1 MRTTLNLDDAF
12 IARAQRL
19 TGIQERT
26 AKARLSFTHFVI
38 GELACGKMR
47 NRAEVMSL
55 LSDLP
60 SCTEATNDEV
70 LQLIQRRQL
79 MGRGI
84 GFVDAPAGSGNALS
98 RYDTVDAGPA
108 SGTNCDGAGR
118 RLSNVAMH
126 MAGLSSPHSR

>member
-70 LQLIQRRQL
+70 LQLIQRHQL

-84 GFVDAPAGSGNALS
+84 GFVDAHLLAAAMLSPATTLWTRDPRLERIALELG
-98 RYDTVDAGPA
+98 VGL
-108 SGTNCDGAGR
+108 GT
-118 RLSNVAMH
+118 
-126 MAGLSSPHSR
+126 

>member
-1 MRTTLNLDDAF
+1 MILVDTSVWIDHLRMSDDALNLALGEGEVV
-12 IARAQRL
+12 IR
-19 TGIQERT
+19 
-26 AKARLSFTHFVI
+26 SFVI
-38 GELACGKMR
+38 GELACGNMR

-108 SGTNCDGAGR
+108 SGTNCD
-118 RLSNVAMH
+118 
-126 MAGLSSPHSR
+126 